1 MKRGVKMNI
10 RKLVKS
16 GVASHTI
23 ALPKDWLT
31 KNKLNKGDLLYIVEK
46 NNELVISSD
55 TKKPVQE
62 KKEVSIAVDNKE
74 INTIRRQTISAY
86 INNYTI
92 FTFHG
97 DSLNKKLE
105 EIRKILD
112 NFLALEIVEQ
122 TATKLVAK
130 DFLNLEEFSISNTIR
145 RMDMLTRSIITDAK
159 KGKNESQALQ
169 FRDYEVDKLFFLM
182 SRLIRSNLSDAS
194 SKLPNIKAMSTW
206 WLAKNLESIS
216 DAAKNISKSFNKDIE
231 NFYNEIEQYYL
242 ECIKA
247 YVKDDKELAD
257 KLIAKRIKLL
267 EKLDKIKGEQKYLL
281 RALLNN
287 SRNIAKIVLD
297 S

>member
-1 MKRGVKMNI
+1 MEI

-16 GVASHTI
+16 GAASHTI

-31 KNKLNKGDLLYIVEK
+31 KNKLKKGDLLYITEK
-46 NNELVISSD
+46 DNELIVSSD
-55 TKKPVQE
+55 TKAPKQE
-62 KKEVSIAVDNKE
+62 KKEISITLDNKE

-112 NFLALEIVEQ
+112 NFLALEIIEQ

-130 DFLNLEEFSISNTIR
+130 DFLNLEEFSMSNTIR
-145 RMDMLTRSIITDAK
+145 RMDMLTRSIISDAK
-159 KGKNESQALQ
+159 KGKDESQALE

-182 SRLIRSNLSDAS
+182 SRLIRSNLAEPS

-206 WLAKNLESIS
+206 WLAKNLESIA
-216 DAAKNISKSFNKDIE
+216 DAAKNISKSFSKDIE
-231 NFYNEIEQYYL
+231 SFYDEAEQYYL
-242 ECIKA
+242 DCIKA
-247 YVKDDKELAD
+247 YVKEDKELAD
-257 KLIAKRIKLL
+257 KQIAKRIQLL
-267 EKLDKIKGEQKYLL
+267 KKLDKFKGDNKYRLKN
-281 RALLNN
+281 LLNN